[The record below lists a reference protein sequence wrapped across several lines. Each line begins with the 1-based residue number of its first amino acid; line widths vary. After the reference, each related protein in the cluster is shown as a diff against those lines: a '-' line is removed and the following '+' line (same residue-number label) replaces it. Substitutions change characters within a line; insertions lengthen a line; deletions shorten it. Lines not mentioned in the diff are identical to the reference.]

1 MQVFAAGGQRFA
13 YCSTL
18 AIYIYRL
25 RGYSLDKILVGHDK
39 MITGLGW
46 SPHDARLLCSCS
58 SDQARVPLRVHDES
72 VRRPS
77 LN

>member
-58 SDQARVPLRVHDES
+58 SDQARVPICVCTMRA
-72 VRRPS
+72 
-77 LN
+77 